1 VTGPTIFLLA
11 GEASGDLLGA
21 RLMAALKRKT
31 GGAVRFVGVGG
42 PEMAREGLA
51 SLFPFTDLANFGL
64 VEVLPRVPLLLRRM
78 REVAAAA
85 RAARPDAIVTIDVPS
100 FASGV
105 WRRLQ
110 DAGIPLIHY
119 VAPTVWAWRPGRA
132 QKLARYLD
140 HLMVLLPFEPPYFE
154 RVGLG
159 CSFVGHPVVET
170 GFDADRAAGQAFRAR
185 HGIRDDVPVL
195 LLLPGSRRGEVR
207 RHLAPFGQALAKLHA
222 KYPTM
227 VAVVPTVSGVA
238 DAVAAAAAAWP
249 ARSIVVR
256 DISQK
261 AGAFAASDVA
271 LAASGTVVLELAL
284 AQVPQVAAYRL
295 SGASWAVAKRM
306 VRVKYV
312 TLVNLLLD
320 RPAVPELL
328 QENCRGDL
336 LAAEVAR
343 LLDDVAARDDQLEA
357 GRAALAKL
365 SIGDLP
371 PSERAA
377 DVVLEIAAKGKRR

>member
-1 VTGPTIFLLA
+1 VTTIFLLA

-31 GGAVRFVGVGG
+31 GNTVRFVGVGG

-64 VEVLPRVPLLLRRM
+64 AEVLPRVPLLLRRM

-85 RAARPDAIVTIDVPS
+85 RAARPDAMVTIDVPS
-100 FASGV
+100 FAAGV

-110 DAGIPLIHY
+110 NAGIPLIHY

-132 QKLARYLD
+132 KTLGRYLD

-154 RVGLG
+154 RVGLA
-159 CSFVGHPVVET
+159 CSFVGHPVVES
-170 GFDADRAAGQAFRAR
+170 GLDPDRAAGRIFRVR

-207 RHLAPFGQALAKLHA
+207 RLLPPFAAALAKLHA
-222 KYPTM
+222 RYPTM
-227 VAVVPTVSGVA
+227 VTVVPTVSEVA
-238 DAVAAAAAAWP
+238 DTVAEAAAAWP
-249 ARSIVVR
+249 GRSIVVR
-256 DISQK
+256 DIAQK

-295 SGASWAVAKRM
+295 SAASWAVAKRM

-320 RPAVPELL
+320 RLAVPELL
-328 QENCRGDL
+328 QDNCRGDL

-343 LLDDVAARDDQLEA
+343 LLDDGAAREDQLAA
-357 GRAALAKL
+357 GREALPKL
-365 SIGDLP
+365 RIGDLP

>member
-1 VTGPTIFLLA
+1 MTGPTIFLLA

-31 GGAVRFVGVGG
+31 GDEVRFIGVGG
-42 PEMAREGLA
+42 PEMAGEGLA
-51 SLFPFTDLANFGL
+51 TLFPFTDLANFGL

-100 FASGV
+100 FAAGV

-159 CSFVGHPVVET
+159 CSFVGHPVIES
-170 GFDADRAAGQAFRAR
+170 GLGADRAAGQAFRAR
-185 HGIRDDVPVL
+185 HGIRDDAPVL

-207 RHLAPFGQALAKLHA
+207 RHLAPFGQALARLHA
-222 KYPTM
+222 KYPAM
-227 VAVVPTVSGVA
+227 VAVAPTVSEVA
-238 DAVAAAAAAWP
+238 DTVAAAAAAWP
-249 ARSIVVR
+249 VRSVVVR
-256 DISQK
+256 DVAQK

-295 SGASWAVAKRM
+295 SAASWAVAKRM

-328 QENCRGDL
+328 QEDCRGDL

-343 LLDDVAARDDQLEA
+343 LLDDGAARDDQLAA
-357 GRAALAKL
+357 GREALAKL

>member
-1 VTGPTIFLLA
+1 VTTIFLLA

-21 RLMAALKRKT
+21 RLMAALKRET
-31 GGAVRFVGVGG
+31 GGQIRFVGVGG
-42 PEMAREGLA
+42 PEMAREGLS

-85 RAARPDAIVTIDVPS
+85 RAAQPAAVVTIDVPS

-110 DAGIPLIHY
+110 GAGFPLIHY

-132 QKLARYLD
+132 QKLARRLD
-140 HLMVLLPFEPPYFE
+140 HLLVLLPFEPPYFE
-154 RVGLG
+154 RVGLA
-159 CSFVGHPVVET
+159 CSFVGHPVLES
-170 GFDADRAAGQAFRAR
+170 GLDANPGAGQEFRAR
-185 HGIRDDVPVL
+185 NAIAAEAPVL
-195 LLLPGSRRGEVR
+195 LVLPGSRRGEVQ
-207 RHLAPFGQALAKLHA
+207 RHVAPFGAALARLHA
-222 KYPTM
+222 KYPAM
-227 VAVVPTVSGVA
+227 VAVVPTVPAVA
-238 DAVAAAAAAWP
+238 DAVAAAAARWP
-249 ARSIVVR
+249 MRSIVVR
-256 DISQK
+256 DADQK

-295 SGASWAVAKRM
+295 SAASWAVAKRM

-320 RPAVPELL
+320 RPAVPEML
-328 QENCRGDL
+328 QQRCRGDL
-336 LAAEVAR
+336 LAEEVAR
-343 LLDDVAARDDQLEA
+343 LLDDPAARQDQLAA
-357 GRAALAKL
+357 GRAALARL
-365 SIGDLP
+365 RAGALP

-377 DVVLEIAAKGKRR
+377 AVVLDIAAKGKRT